1 MSITIGSGTNRAALN
16 VHNTVAYTSTIS
28 NARYFNFD
36 NNYVNA
42 DTTISELGV
51 YSIYASSNIV
61 TKASFI
67 STNDST
73 FSDKRIKKNIQD
85 LDGDESLNILR
96 KITPCKYNLI
106 DVQQQGNNLNYGFI
120 AQDIEPI
127 VPDCINITKGEVP
140 NIYSVGNVTN
150 GNIITLENSDVN
162 MLQLDMSNPEIL
174 VYDILDVEKYI
185 KIKRIIDNKT
195 FEIEDTIKDT
205 KVFVFGQKVND
216 LKTITYNYIYT
227 ILTSCVKRIDET
239 VQSQQ
244 GQIDSLLKTVESQ
257 QGQIDSL
264 LKTVESQQKQID
276 SLLK

>member
-1 MSITIGSGTNRAALN
+1 MSITIGTGTNRATLN
-16 VHNTVAYTSTIS
+16 VHNSLSYAPSVGTS
-28 NARYFNFD
+28 RYFNH
-36 NNYVNA
+36 
-42 DTTISELGV
+42 TTGLTAGALGINSAF
-51 YSIYASSNIV
+51 SIFASDVIV
-61 TKASFI
+61 TKTFVM
-67 STNDST
+67 STNDGT

-239 VQSQQ
+239 VELQQ
-244 GQIDSLLKTVESQ
+244 GQIDKLTKMVESQ

-264 LKTVESQQKQID
+264 LKTVQSQQKQID

>member
-1 MSITIGSGTNRAALN
+1 MFFLQCLIYMSITIGSGTNRAALN

-257 QGQIDSL
+257 Q
-264 LKTVESQQKQID
+264 KQID

>member
-1 MSITIGSGTNRAALN
+1 MSITIGTGTNRAALN
-16 VHNTVAYTSTIS
+16 VHNSVEYPSTINDS
-28 NARYFNFD
+28 RYFNYD

-42 DTTISELGV
+42 DTTIISNSI
-51 YSIYASSNIV
+51 YSIYASTNIV

-106 DVQQQGNNLNYGFI
+106 DVQQGNNLNYGFI

-162 MLQLDMSNPEIL
+162 MLQLDMSNAEIL
-174 VYDILDVEKYI
+174 VYDIFNVEKYI

>member
-1 MSITIGSGTNRAALN
+1 MSITIGPGNNRAALN
-16 VHNTVAYTSTIS
+16 VHNAVAYTSTVYNS
-28 NARYFNFD
+28 RYFNYD
-36 NNYVNA
+36 NNYVNE
-42 DTTISELGV
+42 DVTISNQGV
-51 YSIYASSNIV
+51 YGIYSYNNIV
-61 TKASFI
+61 TTSSFI
-67 STNDST
+67 STGDST

-106 DVQQQGNNLNYGFI
+106 DVQQGNNLNYGFI

-162 MLQLDMSNPEIL
+162 MLQLDMSNAEIL
-174 VYDILDVEKYI
+174 VYDIFDVEKYI
-185 KIKRIIDNKT
+185 KIKHIIDNKT

-205 KVFVFGQKVND
+205 KVFVFGQKVNN

-244 GQIDSLLKTVESQ
+244 SQIDKLTKMVE
-257 QGQIDSL
+257 L
-264 LKTVESQQKQID
+264 QQKQID
-276 SLLK
+276 SLIALQQK

>member
-1 MSITIGSGTNRAALN
+1 MSITIGTGTNRAALN
-16 VHNTVAYTSTIS
+16 VHNSLSYAASLG
-28 NARYFNFD
+28 NNRYFNYS
-36 NNYVNA
+36 NPTTTGSISANA
-42 DTTISELGV
+42 D
-51 YSIYASSNIV
+51 YSIFASQII
-61 TKASFI
+61 ASKSFFI
-67 STNDST
+67 STGDAT
-73 FSDKRIKKNIQD
+73 FSDKRIKKNIQN

-106 DVQQQGNNLNYGFI
+106 DVQQGNKLNYGFI
-120 AQDIEPI
+120 AQDLELI

-162 MLQLDMSNPEIL
+162 MLQLDMSNAEIL
-174 VYDILDVEKYI
+174 VYDISGVEKNI
-185 KIKRIIDNKT
+185 KIKHIIDNKT

-239 VQSQQ
+239 V
-244 GQIDSLLKTVESQ
+244 ESQ

-276 SLLK
+276 SLLKTVESQQKQIDSLLK